1 MDTDEDQRL
10 RLRPFT
16 DTDLGFLDLIDSD
29 PEAIGPFEWF
39 GFRDPHTRRRR
50 WEKDGFVGP
59 ESSILA
65 IELAG
70 GEIAGLVSWRDV
82 PHGGGPGVCLEVG
95 AALLPEHRGHGLG
108 TRAQRELVDYLLRYT
123 TAHRLEA
130 WTEAG
135 NVAEQ
140 RVLERLGFEREGLL
154 REVAWRDGAWRDAVV
169 YGLLRT

>member
-1 MDTDEDQRL
+1 MEENNRL

-16 DTDLGFLDLIDSD
+16 EADLGFLDRTDSD
-29 PEAIGPFEWF
+29 PEAFGPFEWF
-39 GFRDPHTRRRR
+39 GFHDPHTRRRR
-50 WEKDGFVGP
+50 FEKDGFVGA

-82 PHGGGPGVCLEVG
+82 PRGGGPGACLEVG
-95 AALLPEHRGHGLG
+95 AALLPEHRGHGVG

-130 WTEAG
+130 WTEAE
-135 NVAEQ
+135 NLAEQ

-154 REVAWRDGAWRDAVV
+154 REVGWRDGAWRDAVV
-169 YGLLRT
+169 YALLRA